1 MIIMLERMLLVAFAQ
16 AQAILEIEQ
25 QKKQS
30 QNTVESLLDFL
41 KTSPKWAGDDFEECL
56 EYVNQVRRE

>member
-1 MIIMLERMLLVAFAQ
+1 MLEQMLLVAFAQ

-25 QKKQS
+25 QKKQH
-30 QNTVESLLDFL
+30 QNTVESLLDLL
-41 KTSPKWAGDDFEECL
+41 KTSPEWAGDDFEECL

>member
-1 MIIMLERMLLVAFAQ
+1 MLEQMLLVAFAQ

-25 QKKQS
+25 QKKQH

-41 KTSPKWAGDDFEECL
+41 KTSPAWAGDDFEECL
-56 EYVNQVRRE
+56 EYVNQVRKE

>member
-1 MIIMLERMLLVAFAQ
+1 MLERMLLVAFAQ

-41 KTSPKWAGDDFEECL
+41 KTSPKWAGDDFE
-56 EYVNQVRRE
+56 

>member
-1 MIIMLERMLLVAFAQ
+1 MLERMLLVAFAQ

-30 QNTVESLLDFL
+30 QNTVESFLDFL

>member
-1 MIIMLERMLLVAFAQ
+1 MLEQVLLVAFAQ

-25 QKKQS
+25 QKKQH

-41 KTSPKWAGDDFEECL
+41 KTSPEWVGDDFEECL

>member
-1 MIIMLERMLLVAFAQ
+1 MIIMLEQMLLVAFAQ

>member
-1 MIIMLERMLLVAFAQ
+1 MLEQVLLVAFAQ
-16 AQAILEIEQ
+16 AQAMLEIEK
-25 QKKQS
+25 QKKQH